1 MSEPLKLMYNVQFFE
16 RLCPVL
22 TEVIPD
28 FNERKFIHAVF
39 NDKWPDLE
47 LKQRTRQI
55 TLALHQCLPV
65 DFSKA
70 VDLIVNV
77 SAQLRRQGWEQHYP
91 FIFLPDYIEVYGLE
105 NFAVSMKGLEECTKL
120 VSAEF
125 AVRPFIVRYQEQAM
139 KFMLSWS
146 THPEP
151 AVRRLSS
158 EGCRPRLPWAM
169 GLPAFKKDPSSI
181 LPILENL
188 KSDMSE
194 YVRRSVANNLNDIA
208 KDHPDIVL
216 NVAKKWRGK
225 SVETDWILKHG
236 CRTLLKKGQ
245 KEALHL
251 HGFNPT
257 VKADIKNLKLSN
269 KVPVGR
275 HLEFEFDFSHR
286 EKRSALFRFEYA
298 IDYLT
303 RTGKTSRKVFK
314 LNENVYPP
322 DSLVHFTRKQSFKN
336 FTTRKHYKGK
346 HYLSIL
352 ANGKEL
358 AKSEFLVC

>member
-1 MSEPLKLMYNVQFFE
+1 MYNVQFFE

-22 TEVIPD
+22 NQVIPD
-28 FNERKFIHAVF
+28 FDERKFIHTVF
-39 NDKWPDLE
+39 DDKWPDLE

-55 TLALHQCLPV
+55 TLALHQCLPA
-65 DFSKA
+65 DFSEA
-70 VDLIVNV
+70 AGLIINI
-77 SAQLRRQGWEQHYP
+77 SAQLRKQGLEQHYP
-91 FIFLPDYIEVYGLE
+91 FIFLPDYIEVYGIE
-105 NFAVSMKGLEECTKL
+105 NFSVSMKSLEECTKL

-125 AVRPFIVRYQEQAM
+125 AIRPFIVRYPEEAM
-139 KFMLSWS
+139 KCMSCWS
-146 THPEP
+146 THPDA

-169 GLPAFKKDPSSI
+169 GLPAFKKDPSPI

-188 KSDMSE
+188 KADMSE

-216 NVAKKWRGK
+216 DIAKKWRGK
-225 SVETDWILKHG
+225 SVETDWILRHG
-236 CRTLLKKGQ
+236 CRTLLKHGQ

-257 VKADIKNLKLSN
+257 VKADVKNLRLSN
-269 KVPVGR
+269 KVVVGM
-275 HLEFEFDFSHR
+275 HLEFEFDFIHR
-286 EKRSALFRFEYA
+286 EKQSALFRFEYA
-298 IDYLT
+298 IEYLT

-314 LNENVYPP
+314 LNENMYQPGKMI
-322 DSLVHFTRKQSFKN
+322 HFERKQSFKN
-336 FTTRKHYKGK
+336 FTTRQHYKGK